1 VHRGKP
7 RFIHSREV
15 NPIPFGGPPSALRLF
30 GKGLGDQGGWL
41 LPFALF
47 GLLALALLLALE
59 RTRGTPPEGLAV
71 AQPARSWRRDPRLM
85 TLLVLGGWF
94 LTEAIILSTSKGIV
108 HPYYV
113 SGIAPAA
120 AAMVGAGVSAI
131 ATLAWRGRRL
141 TAFALAL
148 GALATSAAAEIV
160 LMHKE
165 HYMVWFEPVLIA
177 GCAACLLML
186 LAVRRL
192 APAALALALALVL
205 VAPAAYASTTWL
217 APVEGTFPVAGP
229 KHDAGTGGYGIDGT
243 NLGIDRALVHY
254 VRTHHPGSRWALL
267 TVSSDEVAPMMLMGL
282 DAGAIAG
289 YSGTDQALSA
299 AGLARLVH
307 DGQARYVLL
316 GGDYSLRGGNAA
328 TRAVLRACRQV
339 RAGTWAS
346 PIPSANGLVLLDC
359 AGREAALAAG

>member
-1 VHRGKP
+1 
-7 RFIHSREV
+7 
-15 NPIPFGGPPSALRLF
+15 
-30 GKGLGDQGGWL
+30 
-41 LPFALF
+41 
-47 GLLALALLLALE
+47 
-59 RTRGTPPEGLAV
+59 
-71 AQPARSWRRDPRLM
+71 M
-85 TLLVLGGWF
+85 LLVLGGWF
-94 LTEAIILSTSKGIV
+94 LSEAIILSTSEGIV
-108 HPYYV
+108 HPYYI
-113 SGIAPAA
+113 SGIAPGA

-165 HYMVWFEPVLIA
+165 HYIVWFEPVLIA
-177 GCAACLLML
+177 GCAVCLLVL
-186 LAVRRL
+186 LVVRRL

-229 KHDAGTGGYGIDGT
+229 RHDAGTGGYGVDGT
-243 NLGIDRALVHY
+243 GLAVDRALVRY
-254 VRTHHPGSRWALL
+254 VRSHRPGSRWALL
-267 TVSSDEVAPMMLMGL
+267 TVSSDEAAPMILMGL
-282 DAGAIAG
+282 NAGAIAG

-299 AGLARLVH
+299 TGLARLVH
-307 DGQARYVLL
+307 DGQARYVVL

-328 TRAVLRACRQV
+328 TTAVLRACSQL

-346 PIPSANGLVLLDC
+346 PGPSANGLVLFDC